1 MIGPEDMAE
10 DTILE
15 SEEHI
20 VLDVEQAGER
30 LDVFCARVGDMTRSA
45 AQRMI
50 AEGDILLNGGPAKA
64 NQKLKINDKVTV
76 MLRPAAEVDIVP
88 ENIPIDIVYEDND
101 IAVIDKP
108 KGMVV
113 HPAPGNPNG
122 TLVNALMY
130 HLSGLSGI
138 GGELRPGIVHRIDKL
153 TSGLIVVAKNDMAH
167 TSLAAQLKEHSARR
181 TYIAIVDGNIKE
193 DSGTV
198 DAPIGRHPV
207 DRKRMA
213 VIKDG
218 REAVTHWRVLERYGA
233 YTLVEARLETGR
245 THQIRVHMAHIKHP
259 VAGDVVYGSAKPRLG
274 LEGQALHAARLEL
287 THPSTGERMT
297 FKAKVPEYFVS
308 ALKKAGRN
316 ETEYIETALRS
327 AFGEQ

>member
-1 MIGPEDMAE
+1 MIGPEDMADDIALE
-10 DTILE
+10 TEEQIILIV
-15 SEEHI
+15 EE
-20 VLDVEQAGER
+20 AGER
-30 LDVFCARVGDMTRSA
+30 LDVFCAREVDMTRSSV
-45 AQRMI
+45 QRMI
-50 AEGDILLNGGPAKA
+50 AEGAILLNGNSAKA
-64 NQKLKINDKVTV
+64 NQKLKTKDKVTV
-76 MLRPAAEVDIVP
+76 LLRPAAEVDIAP
-88 ENIPIDIVYEDND
+88 ENIPIDIVYEDSD

-193 DSGTV
+193 DCGTV

-213 VIKDG
+213 VVKDG

-233 YTLVEARLETGR
+233 YTLIEARLETGR

-274 LEGQALHAARLEL
+274 LDGQALHAARLEL
-287 THPSTGERMT
+287 THPATGERMT
-297 FKAKVPEYFVS
+297 FKAKVPEYFAS

-316 ETEYIETALRS
+316 EAEDIESALKS

>member
-1 MIGPEDMAE
+1 MIGPEDMADDIALE
-10 DTILE
+10 TEEQIILIV
-15 SEEHI
+15 EE
-20 VLDVEQAGER
+20 AGER
-30 LDVFCARVGDMTRSA
+30 LDVFCAREGEMTRSSV
-45 AQRMI
+45 QRMI
-50 AEGDILLNGGPAKA
+50 AEGAILLNGNSAKA
-64 NQKLKINDKVTV
+64 NQKLKTKDKVTV
-76 MLRPAAEVDIVP
+76 LLRPAAEVDIAP
-88 ENIPIDIVYEDND
+88 ENIPIDIVYEDSD

-213 VIKDG
+213 VVKDG

-233 YTLVEARLETGR
+233 YTLIEARLETGR
-245 THQIRVHMAHIKHP
+245 THQIRVHMAHIKHS

-274 LEGQALHAARLEL
+274 LDGQALHAARLEL
-287 THPSTGERMT
+287 THPATGERMT
-297 FKAKVPEYFVS
+297 FKAKVPEYFAS

-316 ETEYIETALRS
+316 EAEDIESALKS